1 MNYVIIALCILT
13 SAYFS
18 ATETAFNSVNKI
30 KLRSM
35 AGKGNKK
42 AKKVL
47 KLLDDYDNMLS
58 SILIGNNLVNI
69 LASSTATIVFVNK
82 YGEDLGT
89 AVSTLV
95 TTILLL
101 IFGEISPKSIAKEDP
116 ESFSMFS
123 APVLAVLIKVLAPM
137 NFLFAQWKKL
147 LSMFF
152 TSHRDDST
160 TEEEVITTID
170 DAARDGEIDKDE
182 KVLLHNVIDFAEME
196 VEDIMTPRLNII
208 GIDIHSTVDE
218 IKATFLNTGYSRLPV
233 YDGSIDNIKGIL
245 YLKDFNKE
253 KDIEKITKPAMFIPE
268 HKLIG
273 KLLKEL
279 QGRKMHIA
287 IVIDEFGAVTG
298 IVTMED
304 ILEELVGEIWD
315 EHDKI
320 IKEIDQ
326 KSETV
331 YEILGTTNI
340 VDAFNAVGLA
350 EDEEIEATTVSG
362 WVMEC
367 LDKIP
372 KEGDKFK
379 YNNLSVIVLKMDG
392 KKVDK
397 IRIKVLDDIK

>member
-1 MNYVIIALCILT
+1 MYYAIVIGLCILT

-18 ATETAFNSVNKI
+18 ATETAFNLVNKI

-42 AKKVL
+42 AKRVL
-47 KLLDDYDNMLS
+47 RLLDDYDNLLS

-82 YGEDLGT
+82 YGEDVGT

-95 TTILLL
+95 TTMLLL

-116 ESFSMFS
+116 ERFSMFS
-123 APVLAVLIKVLAPM
+123 APFLGILIKVLMPL
-137 NFLFAQWKKL
+137 NLIFSQWKKL
-147 LSMFF
+147 LSMVF

-208 GIDIHSTVDE
+208 GVDIHSSVEE
-218 IKATFLNTGYSRLPV
+218 IKNTFLETGFSRLPV
-233 YDGSIDNIKGIL
+233 YDGSLDSIKGIL

-253 KDIEKITKPAMFIPE
+253 KDINKITKPAMFIPE

-279 QGRKMHIA
+279 QSKKMHFA

-320 IKEIDQ
+320 VKEIEQ
-326 KSETV
+326 KSDNV

-340 VDAFNAVGLA
+340 VDALDALGLA
-350 EDEEIEATTVSG
+350 EDEDIEATTVSG
-362 WVMEC
+362 WAMEC

-392 KKVDK
+392 NMVDK
-397 IRIKVLDDIK
+397 IRVKIMDEA